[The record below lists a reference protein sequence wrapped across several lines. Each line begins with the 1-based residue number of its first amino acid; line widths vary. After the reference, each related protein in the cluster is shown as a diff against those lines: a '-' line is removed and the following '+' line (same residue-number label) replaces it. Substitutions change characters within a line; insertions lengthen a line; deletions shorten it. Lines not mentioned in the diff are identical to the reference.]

1 MEAQAVIE
9 ETWPKR
15 CHTKIVGTTFEGSQ
29 ELLAGCRD
37 QGIVNLE
44 LGSDP
49 LNRYDPYAVAIE
61 ARINDE
67 SGKPTNIRLGFL
79 SNSDRICSDCGTL
92 VGGSMFER
100 SRQLKCHDCGREFGY
115 EDEIITHDGNGVPII
130 ECPGCLTSVD
140 LGLSKLVVCPNC
152 GGNDFGRGGL
162 ATRFSRA
169 LAAGVR
175 YSVCVM
181 EYTGGDL
188 APSGKRKSLGCNI
201 RIQRLDR

>member
-15 CHTKIVGTTFEGSQ
+15 CHTKIVGTTFEGRQ
-29 ELLAGCRD
+29 ELLARCRD
-37 QGIVNLE
+37 QGVRDLE
-44 LGSDP
+44 LVPDP

-67 SGKPTNIRLGFL
+67 SGNPTNIRLGFL

-92 VGGSMFER
+92 VGGPMFER
-100 SRQLKCHDCGREFGY
+100 SRRLRCNDCGREFGY
-115 EDEIITHDGNGVPII
+115 DDQVVTQDGNGVPII
-130 ECPGCLTSVD
+130 ECPGCHSSVD
-140 LGLSKLVVCPNC
+140 LGLSKVVVCPNC
-152 GGNDFGRGGL
+152 EGNDFGRGGL

-175 YSVCVM
+175 YSVRVM
-181 EYTGGDL
+181 EYTGGDI
-188 APSGKRKSLGCNI
+188 APSGRQKSLGCNI
-201 RIQRLDR
+201 RIQRSEM